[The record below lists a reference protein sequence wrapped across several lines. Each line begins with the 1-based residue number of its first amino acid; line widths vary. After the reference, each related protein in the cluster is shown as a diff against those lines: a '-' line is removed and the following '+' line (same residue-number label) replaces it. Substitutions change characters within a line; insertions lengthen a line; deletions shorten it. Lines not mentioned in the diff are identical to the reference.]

1 MKKVFSLLIT
11 LAMLISTVVVPMNV
25 SADASVWDG
34 TADTVWDGEGTQ
46 ASPYLITSAA
56 ELAGLA
62 SNVNGGNNY
71 SGKCFK
77 ITNNIDLTNTAN
89 ADWTPIGTIG
99 NNANSFPFN
108 GTLDGAGHVISNVKM
123 RSSKNAM
130 GFFGNIGSSGKV
142 SKLGV
147 NGVDIQFA
155 NNGDDT
161 TVRCYQAGGFVAYL
175 AGTVEKCYAKNVTI
189 KNTNNAATEGSN
201 GGFVGKSKGTLTDCY
216 SYNVNLAGSMNCV
229 RGGFVSSPE
238 TYDPQATNCWSANVT
253 QEKLNST
260 NAFSM
265 YGFGKE
271 RVRSTGEPGAYGSNC
286 YTTAAND
293 PTDLTNAICAT
304 TTKGALIA
312 GIVTD
317 GSSFVLNK
325 GVESINDGYPVL
337 AWEDK
342 GIWDGTSADDS
353 WKTTG
358 TGAASNPYKISTA
371 DQLANLAS
379 AIFNADSTY
388 VTATNPAVP
397 VVKVTDNIYEAYTGS
412 YFELTADIDLANTPW
427 VPIGRYGMRFN
438 GVFNGNGH
446 VVKNLKIGAKG
457 TGTYFAQGLFG
468 AISDEAVIRNLGVQN
483 ATIVFS
489 NQDTL
494 KDYNANGDLS
504 LQGGSNKRTNG
515 TGGLVGI
522 CGESTIESCYV
533 KNVNINNTNSG
544 ITAYNAGGMIGYAEK
559 TDTATSLNDAKVK
572 CTNCYVLDATIKG
585 NFNNSKALFIGH
597 NQRINTDTARVLYDF
612 NNCYVGGNIPADNT
626 VCEFAGSKGLNA
638 SGNMSNCFTTATGC
652 KEQAFGQTCYVLTKT
667 DKAGIEKALVTG
679 NNVWNLDSVKN
690 LINGGYP
697 VLGWEKTWTVD
708 DDPMAFYKG
717 TGVVVED
724 GKVTKVTVVQSDSTV
739 NGEVVVAVYNGE
751 RFESATTVAAAN
763 GTITL
768 TTPLAVNAGNTVKV
782 FVWNSIDGLVP
793 LGFEYITTVEP
804 SYLVEDGVMT
814 VEYAGVLP
822 DNLEFEDIPEET
834 IASVKKIVIDDGV
847 TGIGDNIFSEFTSIE
862 SVEIP
867 RTVETISDTA
877 FPNTDFTIYGCAN
890 GAAEAYAD
898 ANNKEFML
906 KELRIL
912 TIGNSHTSDHGRWNA
927 EIWGDVADAGIETEI
942 VYERIINS
950 SHGMYY
956 SASTDS
962 AGYAISHYVQAHNP
976 SSVNYSK
983 YAKLVDEEW
992 DLVLI
997 QDYRESCV
1005 GIEGFTDAMAETT
1018 KWLRAA
1024 QPKAKIG
1031 WIVDW
1036 NDRTDSKDN
1045 AVLQQK
1051 FYDKTVTTVNN
1062 VLAMTS
1068 DAPDYIIPMGT
1079 AMQNA
1084 RATYLGSVM
1093 NAAGCCVN
1101 EGYTMGKETNYNV
1114 LERDNT
1120 HLSLELGRYMMG
1132 AAVFGY
1138 IYDLYQ
1144 DKLIGGDTVDFCDS
1158 LVTMPVEAG
1167 ANEWKG
1173 EFTDSIWDIVE
1184 EVTENTIANPWTI
1197 TNSVYTVDPAIAKA
1211 VEVENATYTDFTP
1224 AGIVA
1229 TIKTLGNGFTVSESD
1244 VTIDGDTATVKF
1256 LYGYSEKTVTIKK

>member
-11 LAMLISTVVVPMNV
+11 LAMLVSTVVVPMNV

-34 TADTVWDGEGTQ
+34 TADTEWAGEGTQ
-46 ASPYLITSAA
+46 ANPYLITSAA

-62 SNVNGGNNY
+62 S
-71 SGKCFK
+71 KTF
-77 ITNNIDLTNTAN
+77 N
-89 ADWTPIGTIG
+89 A
-99 NNANSFPFN
+99 
-108 GTLDGAGHVISNVKM
+108 ISTSTDVP
-123 RSSKNAM
+123 
-130 GFFGNIGSSGKV
+130 
-142 SKLGV
+142 
-147 NGVDIQFA
+147 
-155 NNGDDT
+155 
-161 TVRCYQAGGFVAYL
+161 VAPS
-175 AGTVEKCYAKNVTI
+175 
-189 KNTNNAATEGSN
+189 ATE
-201 GGFVGKSKGTLTDCY
+201 TI
-216 SYNVNLAGSMNCV
+216 YN
-229 RGGFVSSPE
+229 
-238 TYDPQATNCWSANVT
+238 
-253 QEKLNST
+253 
-260 NAFSM
+260 
-265 YGFGKE
+265 
-271 RVRSTGEPGAYGSNC
+271 
-286 YTTAAND
+286 
-293 PTDLTNAICAT
+293 
-304 TTKGALIA
+304 
-312 GIVTD
+312 
-317 GSSFVLNK
+317 
-325 GVESINDGYPVL
+325 
-337 AWEDK
+337 
-342 GIWDGTSADDS
+342 
-353 WKTTG
+353 
-358 TGAASNPYKISTA
+358 
-371 DQLANLAS
+371 
-379 AIFNADSTY
+379 
-388 VTATNPAVP
+388 
-397 VVKVTDNIYEAYTGS
+397 AYTGKH
-412 YFELTADIDLANTPW
+412 FKLMADIDLDNKEW
-427 VPIGRYGMRFN
+427 LPIGRHGMRFN
-438 GVFNGNGH
+438 GVFDGNKH
-446 VVKNLKIGAKG
+446 VVKNLKITTNYYGM
-457 TGTYFAQGLFG
+457 GLFG
-468 AISDEAVIRNLGVQN
+468 AIGGSVVIKNLGIEEAN
-483 ATIVFS
+483 LDFHSNGYDSGVF
-489 NQDTL
+489 
-494 KDYNANGDLS
+494 DYNSAGNRTEATDETWSTVISHAGTSYGKTERTHGAGTLAGIFE
-504 LQGGSNKRTNG
+504 GGTISN
-515 TGGLVGI
+515 
-522 CGESTIESCYV
+522 CYV
-533 KNVNINNTNSG
+533 KSTKIVNATAGRNIPGAGGLLGFSVTTTAGEVPKIKINDTYVYDAELGSETCYFVAPFIGGLRGNNT
-544 ITAYNAGGMIGYAEK
+544 GYTKYASLEAE
-559 TDTATSLNDAKVK
+559 
-572 CTNCYVLDATIKG
+572 NCYAAQVKINGYKTAANTFVEERSSG
-585 NFNNSKALFIGH
+585 CALE
-597 NQRINTDTARVLYDF
+597 
-612 NNCYVGGNIPADNT
+612 NCYASEITGYTRDNALA
-626 VCEFAGSKGLNA
+626 V
-638 SGNMSNCFTTATGC
+638 
-652 KEQAFGQTCYVLTKT
+652 T
-667 DKAGIEKALVTG
+667 DKDTIVSNLVTG
-679 NNVWNLDSVKN
+679 DNTWNLDSVKN
-690 LINGGYP
+690 PINGGYP

-708 DDPMAFYKG
+708 TDPTAFYKG

-724 GKVTKVTVVQSDSTV
+724 GKVTKVAVVQSDSTV

-814 VEYAGVLP
+814 IEYAG
-822 DNLEFEDIPEET
+822 DIPNYSTFDDAPWSGET
-834 IASVKKIVIDDGV
+834 SVTKIVLSDGT
-847 TGIGDNIFSEFTSIE
+847 TGIGANTFSGFENLE

-867 RTVETISDTA
+867 RTVEEISDTA
-877 FPNTDFTIYGCAN
+877 FPAADFTIYGCAN

-912 TIGNSHTSDHGRWNA
+912 SIGNSHTSDHGRWNA
-927 EIWGDVADAGIETEI
+927 EIWGDIADAGIETEI

-983 YAKLVDEEW
+983 YANLVDEEW

-1101 EGYTMGKETNYNV
+1101 EGYTMGKETQYNV